1 MKGEN
6 TMKFAKDFRKI
17 ARDSLRG
24 KWRVAVLTG
33 FVAPLLGAGV
43 ISGSG
48 VKFSISNN
56 ANISMNELGA
66 LITQFIMISAVVL
79 GIYSL
84 VLFVISGA
92 ARLGYAKFNLKL
104 IDREDAVFSD
114 LFSQFG
120 RLGNGFGMNFFMGL
134 FTFLWTLLFIIP
146 GIIKRYSY
154 AMTPYI
160 LAENPGMKAR
170 DAITESKQIMMGNK
184 VRLFCLEISFIGWD
198 ILCMLPAI
206 IAGGAVS
213 ANVLMG
219 VKTIATPSHLIWLIL
234 CVIWVIIGSL
244 FLYPYQEA
252 AHAAFYREIS
262 GTSRNVEEN

>member
-1 MKGEN
+1 
-6 TMKFAKDFRKI
+6 MKFAKDFRKI
-17 ARDSLRG
+17 ARDSLWG
-24 KWRVAVLTG
+24 KWRVAVLAG
-33 FVAPLLGAGV
+33 FVAPLLGASV

-48 VKFSISNN
+48 AQFSISNN
-56 ANISMNELGA
+56 TAIPTNEFGA
-66 LITQFIMISAVVL
+66 QIPQFIMIAAVIL

-84 VLFVISGA
+84 VLLVISGA

-104 IDREDAVFSD
+104 VDREDAAFSD
-114 LFSQFG
+114 LFSQFD

-184 VRLFCLEISFIGWD
+184 IRLFCLEFSFIGWN

-206 IAGGAVS
+206 IAAGSVVTGKMDAPAGS
-213 ANVLMG
+213 MIMG
-219 VKTIATPSHLIWLIL
+219 NPAKIVRPLREEDIDGNRKYCQMYTQLRDNHL
-234 CVIWVIIGSL
+234 
-244 FLYPYQEA
+244 
-252 AHAAFYREIS
+252 
-262 GTSRNVEEN
+262 ND